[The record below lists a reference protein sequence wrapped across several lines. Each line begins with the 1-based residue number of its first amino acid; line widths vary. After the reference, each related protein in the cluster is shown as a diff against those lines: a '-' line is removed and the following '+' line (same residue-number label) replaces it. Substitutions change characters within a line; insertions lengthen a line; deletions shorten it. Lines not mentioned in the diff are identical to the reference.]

1 MSNCFS
7 LIFAKK
13 KLIMKFNKNLILSLC
28 VLVVVSAVYR
38 IIPNRP
44 NGFAPQIAMALFG
57 GAFFVKNK
65 KWAFALPILSMFI
78 SDLFYQV
85 LYLNQLTEMQGFY
98 TGQWKNY
105 LVIASLTVFG
115 FMISEM
121 KIAKVVLAS
130 LSAPT
135 AYFLLSNT
143 MVWMGNGGYQRPKTF
158 SGFLQCM
165 ADGIPFYQN
174 SILGTI
180 VFSAILFGG
189 YSLLITAIN
198 QKQQAI

>member
-1 MSNCFS
+1 
-7 LIFAKK
+7 
-13 KLIMKFNKNLILSLC
+13 MKFNKHIILSLLM
-28 VLVVVSAVYR
+28 LVVVSAVYR

-44 NGFAPQIAMALFG
+44 FGFAPQIAMALFG

-65 KWAFALPILSMFI
+65 QWAFALPILSMFI

-85 LYLNQLTEMQGFY
+85 LYLNHLTEIQGFY
-98 TGQWKNY
+98 SGQWKNY
-105 LVIASLTVFG
+105 LLIASLAVFG

-121 KIAKVVLAS
+121 KIGKVILAS
-130 LSAPT
+130 LAAPT
-135 AYFLLSNT
+135 TYFLLSNS

-158 SGFLQCM
+158 SGFIQCL
-165 ADGIPFYQN
+165 ADGVPFYQN

-189 YSLLITAIN
+189 YSLLKTALGN
-198 QKQQAI
+198 QQQSA